1 MNSLFTRE
9 LPFLNKGKGTNGM
22 WKKGNSASATSEG
35 IFLQQRTVAQVVCL
49 IISYEHLFVGIAM
62 KWAGKWA
69 VGKVASLPYLCF
81 FPLVQL
87 F

>member
-1 MNSLFTRE
+1 ME
-9 LPFLNKGKGTNGM
+9 V
-22 WKKGNSASATSEG
+22 SAVMVLLWTLAVTEATSEG

-62 KWAGKWA
+62 KWADKWA